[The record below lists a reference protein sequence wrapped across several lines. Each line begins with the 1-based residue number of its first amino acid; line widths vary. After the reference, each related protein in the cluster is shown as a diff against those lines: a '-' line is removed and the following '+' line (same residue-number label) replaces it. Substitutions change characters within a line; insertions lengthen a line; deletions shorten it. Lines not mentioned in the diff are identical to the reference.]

1 VGQRVFMSSS
11 LNLRS
16 GNTLEMQSRGHDPN
30 CMRCL
35 PTSPRIM
42 ATLKVITIL
51 TMSASFKL
59 PSRPMTLFQCYFVVP
74 LIYGVLLNSFAL
86 HHHRHASTNAYVVL
100 SPSVL
105 LWLIHCCIAP
115 LGTATSRLVKVLQTL
130 SRMHRTLHLRFNHY
144 PVVQT
149 PSEAYLP
156 QSTAWYHIV

>member
-51 TMSASFKL
+51 TMSAITQIRRFKL
-59 PSRPMTLFQCYFVVP
+59 PSRLMTLFQCYFVCFSYLWGSLKFFCP
-74 LIYGVLLNSFAL
+74 APPSAS
-86 HHHRHASTNAYVVL
+86 STNAYVVL

-105 LWLIHCCIAP
+105 LWLIHCCVAP

-144 PVVQT
+144 PVF
-149 PSEAYLP
+149 
-156 QSTAWYHIV
+156 